1 MNLEN
6 TGNGV
11 MSMTF
16 FWSDMTEEDS
26 LL

>member
-1 MNLEN
+1 MNLQK
-6 TGNGV
+6 TANGV

-16 FWSDMTEEDS
+16 FWSDMTEDDS